1 MDLLRR
7 HTEPLAEELLET
19 APIVVISGA
28 RQVGKSTLASR
39 LVSGRDAR
47 VVTLDSAA
55 DRAAATTDP
64 DGFAEQYP
72 DGLLVIDEIQRAPG
86 LLLALKGAVDRQRRP
101 GRFLITGSAD
111 LLAVHGGQESLA
123 GRAQTVELDGFS
135 RGEIEGR
142 MEDFASF
149 AWSLRNRAPLSDV
162 GGLDRRD
169 YLEMAVTS
177 TFPELRG
184 ARPGVARR
192 WLANY
197 VTRVLSKDAAEVSGI
212 QYPDRLRPLLDVLAA
227 ENSGE
232 FVAAH
237 ASRKLDIPARSVP
250 AYVRA
255 LRDVFLIRQL
265 PTWGHN
271 LAKRAISK
279 PKISVGDAGL
289 AAYLTGVD
297 ADGLERSISSAL
309 AGGMVEAFV
318 TAELDKQRTWS
329 AVDYRLYH
337 FRDSDGHEADL
348 IAENMR
354 REIVGIEVKATTTI
368 TSKHFDGLRYLRDL
382 AGERFIAGVV
392 LYTGTRAL
400 PFGDRLWALP
410 IGTLWRH

>member
-7 HTEPLAEELLET
+7 HIEPLAEELLET

-39 LVSGRDAR
+39 LASGHDAR
-47 VVTLDSAA
+47 VVTLDSAV
-55 DRAAATTDP
+55 DRAAATADP
-64 DGFAEQYP
+64 DGFVEQHP
-72 DGLLVIDEIQRAPG
+72 DGLLVIDEVQRAPG
-86 LLLALKGAVDRQRRP
+86 LLVALKGAVDRNRRP

-142 MEDFASF
+142 AEDFASF
-149 AWSLRNRAPLSDV
+149 AWSLRSRIPQNDID
-162 GGLDRRD
+162 GLGRRD
-169 YLEMAVTS
+169 YLEMAVAS
-177 TFPELRG
+177 TFPELR
-184 ARPGVARR
+184 AASPGVARR

-212 QYPDRLRPLLDVLAA
+212 QYPDRLRPLFDVLAA
-227 ENSGE
+227 ENSSE

-271 LAKRAISK
+271 LAKRAVSK

-297 ADGLERSISSAL
+297 AGGLEKNISSAL

-337 FRDSDGHEADL
+337 FRDSDGHEVDL

-354 REIVGIEVKATTTI
+354 REIIGIEVKATTTL
-368 TSKHFDGLRYLRDL
+368 TTKHFDGLRYLRDL
-382 AGERFIAGVV
+382 AGERFVAGIV